1 MEHAE
6 RHVDR
11 EQNMRP
17 LVLTWAALMGLLV
30 LSAGTALLR
39 LGWVNTAIGLGIAL
53 VKAVLVAVIFM
64 RLRRAHSLLRITS
77 LIGVAAMLLL
87 FGLSSADYFTRPQ
100 LPADYQQP
108 TVVAPTVGSRNGLER
123 VGPVEEGST
132 RSGQSGR

>member
-6 RHVDR
+6 QHVDR
-11 EQNMRP
+11 TQNLRP
-17 LVLTWAALMGLLV
+17 LVLTWVALMALLL
-30 LSAGTALLR
+30 LSAGTALLH
-39 LGWVNTAIGLGIAL
+39 LGWMNTAIGLVIAL

-77 LIGVAAMLLL
+77 LVGVAALVLL

-108 TVVAPTVGSRNGLER
+108 TVVAPSVGSRDGLER

-132 RSGQSGR
+132 RSRQSGR